1 MAGQA
6 ERPMS
11 ASQMRPSGA
20 LGANHP
26 AVSDRRRRDLG
37 LTVLTAV
44 IPALIALGVT
54 VALPHT
60 SLVVVLAAIGAVL
73 GIVVLM
79 INSRLEVTIALLA
92 FYLLMLDGP
101 VKLLFPAHEETAALP
116 NILIVAISAGALMRI
131 VVRKERVPMPP
142 LSAWVLGFV
151 GVVALEAFNP
161 HTQGILKI
169 LAGFREELE
178 WVPFFFFGYVLMR
191 SKRRLRQLFLIV
203 GVAALANGLVS
214 AYQTKLSPAGLAAW
228 GPGYHQLIYPSHGS
242 ARIYTTS
249 EGESRVRPPGLGSDE
264 GFSGGV
270 GQIALPFAL
279 ALLATARSPRRR
291 WTAMLL
297 CIGALIAIITGLGRG
312 QLLGGTIGVL
322 SFGGLAVIA
331 GRQVSQRAL
340 GAMLAVV
347 LVAIPSIVLLT
358 VVLRHETFSRYE
370 SLAGASKLSEAG
382 GYKNGARALIVK
394 ELKANPFG
402 VGLGTS
408 GPTAGLG
415 GKSSYVQQQYRAI
428 SDETQYNILA
438 NEVGAP
444 GVLMWL
450 ALSLY
455 MISLFVRGMRSTR
468 DTDLAL
474 YLAGVFAPFIGLF
487 AGGFSGALNSSA
499 AAGPYFWFAI
509 GVAAY
514 WVVGPGRSV
523 RSKAGAAGASTL
535 GVGSPIAA
543 PV

>member
-1 MAGQA
+1 
-6 ERPMS
+6 MS
-11 ASQMRPSGA
+11 TSQMRPSGA
-20 LGANHP
+20 LGVTHP
-26 AVSDRRRRDLG
+26 AVFDRRLRDLS
-37 LTVLTAV
+37 LTILTAL

-60 SLVVVLAAIGAVL
+60 SLVVVLAVIVAVL
-73 GIVVLM
+73 GIVALM
-79 INSRLEVTIALLA
+79 VNSRLEVTIALLA

-116 NILIVAISAGALMRI
+116 NVLIIAIGAGALMRI
-131 VVRKERVPMPP
+131 VVRREPVTMPP

-151 GVVALEAFNP
+151 GVVVLEAFNP

-169 LAGFREELE
+169 IAGFREELQ
-178 WVPFFFFGYVLMR
+178 WVPFFFFGYALMR

-214 AYQTKLSPAGLAAW
+214 AYQTKLTPAGLAAW
-228 GPGYHQLIYPSHGS
+228 GPGYHQLIYPNHGT
-242 ARIYTTS
+242 ARIYTTD
-249 EGESRVRPPGLGSDE
+249 EGEARVRPPALGSDE

-279 ALLATARSPRRR
+279 ALLATATSPRRR

-297 CIGALIAIITGLGRG
+297 CLGATIAIITGLGRG
-312 QLLGGTIGVL
+312 QLIGGTVSAL
-322 SFGGLAVIA
+322 SFGGLAVIG
-331 GRQVSQRAL
+331 GRQVSQRAI
-340 GAMLAVV
+340 GAMLAVA
-347 LVAIPSIVLLT
+347 LLAIPSVVLLT
-358 VVLRHETFSRYE
+358 VVLRHETFSRYG
-370 SLAGASKLSEAG
+370 SLAGTSKLSEAPS
-382 GYKNGARALIVK
+382 YKNGARSLILK

-408 GPTAGLG
+408 GPTLGLG
-415 GKSSYVQQQYRAI
+415 GKSTYVQQQYRGI

-438 NEVGAP
+438 NEVGVP
-444 GVLMWL
+444 GVLLWL
-450 ALSLY
+450 AMSLY
-455 MISLFVRGMRSTR
+455 MILLFVRGMRDTR

-474 YLAGVFAPFIGLF
+474 YFAGVFAPFIGLF
-487 AGGFSGALNSSA
+487 VGGSSGALNSSA

-514 WVVGPGRSV
+514 WLVGPRRSA
-523 RSKAGAAGASTL
+523 RLKTGAGNASTL
-535 GVGSPIAA
+535 AVGSPIGA